1 MSVVDKNILGLKLVT
16 GEDIVAKVGQ
26 TSGNQYILS
35 NPVLLRMMP
44 SQIDGAPPQVGFVP
58 FPMLAQQKKD
68 SVTIIDDLHVVY
80 TYVPDEQIVTQ
91 YDSIFGS
98 GIITAKNQI
107 ITG

>member
-1 MSVVDKNILGLKLVT
+1 MSIEKGILGLKLVT

-26 TSGNQYILS
+26 TSGNEYILS

-44 SQIDGAPPQVGFVP
+44 SQIEGTLPQVGFVP

-68 SVTIIDDLHVVY
+68 SIVIIDDLHVVY
-80 TYVPDEQIVTQ
+80 TYIPDEQIVRQ

-98 GIITAKNQI
+98 GIITAQNQI